1 MSLLNPAT
9 AYRRSTNR
17 PRIPVVLPL
26 VRVDV
31 DKDGL
36 LDVTVDEFP
45 FPSQDTGGES
55 QMSRAGLRPLLDQI
69 ATEHDSALRVEIHEP
84 DGKVF
89 TDFHTPDPTPSNST
103 PIATVTSPAHIEDA
117 SGRRTTLTAK
127 IGSGEVI
134 GTGFAD
140 GEEIAV
146 AVVIYRQQAKADGT
160 IELNLPVALL
170 ERHSA
175 DVVLLGA
182 TSGSVNVTLTE
193 ASTPVRESS

>member
-89 TDFHTPDPTPSNST
+89 TDFHTPETAPIDRSHGPAVSPST
-103 PIATVTSPAHIEDA
+103 HAQDLTAQ
-117 SGRRTTLTAK
+117 RTTFSAQL
-127 IGSGEVI
+127 GSGEVN

-140 GEEIAV
+140 GEEITI
-146 AVVIYRQQAKADGT
+146 AVVIYRKQAKADGT

-175 DVVLLGA
+175 DVVLVGA
-182 TSGSVNVTLTE
+182 TSGAVSATPPKASESVRE
-193 ASTPVRESS
+193 AS

>member
-36 LDVTVDEFP
+36 LDVAVDEVP
-45 FPSQDTGGES
+45 FLSQDAGGES
-55 QMSRAGLRPLLDQI
+55 QLSRAGLRPLLDQI

-89 TDFHTPDPTPSNST
+89 TDFHTPDPAPGNST
-103 PIATVTSPAHIEDA
+103 PIPTVTSPAHIEDA
-117 SGRRTTLTAK
+117 AGRRTTLTAK
-127 IGSGEVI
+127 IGSSEVI
-134 GTGFAD
+134 GTGFAG
-140 GEEIAV
+140 GEEITI

-175 DVVLLGA
+175 DVVLVGA
-182 TSGSVNVTLTE
+182 TSGAVNVTQRKVPESVRE
-193 ASTPVRESS
+193 AS

>member
-17 PRIPVVLPL
+17 PRLPVVLPL

-36 LDVTVDEFP
+36 LNVTVDELP
-45 FPSQDTGGES
+45 FPSRDTGGES

-89 TDFHTPDPTPSNST
+89 TDFHT
-103 PIATVTSPAHIEDA
+103 
-117 SGRRTTLTAK
+117 
-127 IGSGEVI
+127 
-134 GTGFAD
+134 
-140 GEEIAV
+140 
-146 AVVIYRQQAKADGT
+146 
-160 IELNLPVALL
+160 
-170 ERHSA
+170 
-175 DVVLLGA
+175 
-182 TSGSVNVTLTE
+182 TE
-193 ASTPVRESS
+193 KGLF